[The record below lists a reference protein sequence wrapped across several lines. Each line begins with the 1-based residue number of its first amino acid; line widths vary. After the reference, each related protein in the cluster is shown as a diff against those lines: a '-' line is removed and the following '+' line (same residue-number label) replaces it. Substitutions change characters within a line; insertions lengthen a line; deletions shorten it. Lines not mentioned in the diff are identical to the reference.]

1 MRVLQV
7 HNEYRSGTPSGENR
21 VVEQEGEALA
31 RAGHEVMRFGRHSD
45 EIEGWSRAKKASLPV
60 RVIWSPDARRD
71 LSATIREYRPDVVHV
86 HNTFPLL
93 SASVLYACRD
103 EAVPVVTTIH
113 NYRLVCASGVLLRQ
127 GAVCHDCIGRLPLPG
142 VLHGCY
148 RDSRLATA
156 PLAVANVTHRKAWRT
171 LVSAY
176 TFISAAQR
184 DLHKDL
190 RLPPE
195 RVFVRHNMV
204 PRQDVRPAPREPM
217 VVFAGRLAEVK
228 GVRLLMAAWDR
239 YRAGCR
245 GPGLR
250 LVVAGS
256 GPLEHEVAGWASTR
270 PSVEMVGH
278 VPVSR
283 VLELRSRARAVIVPS
298 IWEEP
303 FGLVVVEAMA
313 VGCPP
318 IAAAHGSFV
327 ELISHRIDG
336 VLFRPGDPAAL
347 AQAVADVEAYPE
359 RYEEYGN
366 RARETYEQRFNPDH
380 SLRHLLEIYS
390 FAVTH
395 PV

>member
-1 MRVLQV
+1 
-7 HNEYRSGTPSGENR
+7 
-21 VVEQEGEALA
+21 
-31 RAGHEVMRFGRHSD
+31 
-45 EIEGWSRAKKASLPV
+45 
-60 RVIWSPDARRD
+60 
-71 LSATIREYRPDVVHV
+71 
-86 HNTFPLL
+86 
-93 SASVLYACRD
+93 
-103 EAVPVVTTIH
+103 
-113 NYRLVCASGVLLRQ
+113 
-127 GAVCHDCIGRLPLPG
+127 
-142 VLHGCY
+142 
-148 RDSRLATA
+148 
-156 PLAVANVTHRKAWRT
+156 
-171 LVSAY
+171 
-176 TFISAAQR
+176 
-184 DLHKDL
+184 
-190 RLPPE
+190 
-195 RVFVRHNMV
+195 MV
-204 PRQDVRPAPREPM
+204 PRQDVPPAPREPM

-256 GPLEHEVAGWASTR
+256 GPLEHEVAEWASTR

-327 ELISHRIDG
+327 ELIAQGIDG

-347 AQAVADVEAYPE
+347 AQAVADVEAHPE
-359 RYEEYGN
+359 RYEDYGN
-366 RARETYEQRFNPDH
+366 RARETYERRFNPDH